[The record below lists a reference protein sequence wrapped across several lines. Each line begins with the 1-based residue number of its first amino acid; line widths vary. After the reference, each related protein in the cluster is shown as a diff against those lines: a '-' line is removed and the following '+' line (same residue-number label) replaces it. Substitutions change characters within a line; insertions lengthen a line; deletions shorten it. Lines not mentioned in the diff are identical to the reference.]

1 MSKLKDV
8 RGEVYGR
15 YTIIENLPSVKYG
28 SHSYKRV
35 KAKCECGNERE
46 VTYRDLTKGKSKSC
60 GCYAESL
67 KNKVEKGDVYTNWT
81 IIKEAEHYISKKG
94 EKSRK
99 FLCEC
104 VCGKQK
110 EVHLNSL
117 LRGDS
122 KSCGCQGKIRQEK
135 IKKEK
140 TIPQDT
146 KKEQWKECLSFK
158 GYYISTLGNLFNY
171 KRQKYSNKKLNYSIT
186 HNGKKI
192 GFSTIKEMYRT
203 FIKDFK
209 EEDYY
214 VVVKGELN
222 INNLELIHRETRRKL
237 SNVYGA
243 MKSRCSN
250 KNSPDYLRY
259 GGRGIII
266 EESFNTFDKFYY
278 WSLKSGFEFG
288 LEIDRIDNNGN
299 YSEDNCRWTT
309 KTQNSRNTRRLVF
322 NEDLVRKVKY
332 GEWKNLDKCE
342 IANILNCNVSSV
354 DDVIKGRTW
363 RDI

>member
-1 MSKLKDV
+1 MLTITGLAPSK
-8 RGEVYGR
+8 REPSGR
-15 YTIIENLPSVKYG
+15 LIKRVYTI
-28 SHSYKRV
+28 
-35 KAKCECGNERE
+35 CECGCTNESSYKNLKRG
-46 VTYRDLTKGKSKSC
+46 LIKSC
-60 GCYAESL
+60 GCLNENL
-67 KNKVEKGDVYTNWT
+67 KTNVEIGDTYGFWV
-81 IIKEAEHYISKKG
+81 IKEEVEPCVYKG
-94 EKSRK
+94 KKSRK
-99 FLCEC
+99 LLCKC
-104 VCGKQK
+104 ICGKQK
-110 EVHLNSL
+110 EVHLTSL

-140 TIPQDT
+140 IIPQDT
-146 KKEQWKECLSFK
+146 EKEQWKECLSFK

-171 KRQKYSNKKLNYSIT
+171 KRQKYLNKKLNYSIT
-186 HNGKKI
+186 HNSKTKE
-192 GFSTIKEMYRT
+192 FTTIKEMYKT

-214 VVVKGELN
+214 VALKGELN
-222 INNLELIHRETRRKL
+222 IDNLELIHRETRRKL
-237 SNVYGA
+237 INVYGA
-243 MKSRCSN
+243 MKSRCNN

-309 KTQNSRNTRRLVF
+309 NLINNRNTSRVVLS
-322 NEDLVRKVKY
+322 EDIVRKIKY
-332 GEWKNLDKCE
+332 GEWKELSNTE
-342 IANILNCNVSSV
+342 IAKELSCSRGAINSLR
-354 DDVIKGRTW
+354 KGDTW